1 MRVKDIMKS
10 PVITISR
17 GASLREAVAL
27 LSSAGVSGLP
37 VIDEEGRLAGMVSEH
52 DIIQALMPRY
62 EDMLLSEPAILDADA
77 MEARAAVVRDQPV
90 SSIMT
95 TKVVTLEEHETVTD
109 AASVMLIRRVKRVP
123 IVRGLKPVGIISRID
138 IVEAVMQGKLKG

>member
-37 VIDEEGRLAGMVSEH
+37 VVDEEGRLAGMVSEH

-90 SSIMT
+90 SRIMT
-95 TKVVTLEEHETVTD
+95 TNVISVEEHETIMD
-109 AASVMLIRRVKRVP
+109 AASIMLIRRIKRLPV
-123 IVRGLKPVGIISRID
+123 VRGLKPVGIISRID